1 MGAKMTERADTAP
14 WRTVPGSD
22 VGCRPSH
29 SKGPGQHEPQFAS
42 RVCLA
47 VIGAFVLWLGF
58 GLTAA
63 RGQSASWPSQK
74 VPGPLAARDV
84 KFPPYTVQKLSNGL
98 QVVIVLHHEQP
109 VVSLRL
115 LVRTG
120 SALDPTGKLGLASL
134 AADLLD
140 QGTTTRSAQEI
151 ADQIDFIGGIESTA
165 AAMDLSYV
173 RTVVMKDS
181 LQVGMRLLADM
192 ARHPAF
198 SQSEI
203 DRRRQRLLSTLLV
216 DRDDPG
222 YVADAVF
229 DRLVYGVHAYG
240 LPRTGTPETVA
251 AITRQDLVDFHRRYF
266 VPGNSTLAI
275 VGDVT
280 SEEALEVAKD
290 AFGDWEARSVLPD
303 DPVGSPRP
311 AAKVVVVNRPD
322 AAQTEV
328 RVGQI
333 GIPRSSPDYLAMNIA
348 MRLLGGEGS
357 NRLHQVLRTERGL
370 TYAAQADM
378 NAFLRGGDFQA
389 RTSTRADTTGEVIR
403 LIVAEFWRLQ
413 RERVSELELSGAKAY
428 LTGSYPL
435 SLETPDQIAVQVLN
449 QLFYG
454 LPLEQLQTFRERV
467 NAVTAD
473 DIHRVARAYL
483 RPDRLAVVL
492 VGNADAFSSQLKRAG
507 LNGIETLDL
516 HDLDLTTADLR
527 ASRVG
532 KADGSLGSGIAGDS
546 EGTRRPR
553 HSVESRAPDAE
564 RRTGHIVLAA
574 YRPQEQSRHAPAI
587 TPDEGTR
594 ARALLDAVVAAKGG
608 VDRLRAI
615 KSITART
622 RTTAATPGGD
632 QGADTTTTL
641 VYPDHVWVET
651 KLPEGT
657 VVQVYDGQH
666 AWVHDPLG
674 VHDVPAAV
682 VRDMAGSLQR
692 DTVSILLA
700 AEDGR
705 VRARALPDVK
715 DTSGVLYHAL
725 ELSSSGIEPMVLYI
739 NRQTNLIAKQAYALG
754 GQGQPLVEELFSD
767 YRPVDGV
774 QVAFTASVE
783 RAGQRVLERR
793 ITSIEFNRAVDPALF
808 KRPAP

>member
-1 MGAKMTERADTAP
+1 MGAKMTERADAP
-14 WRTVPGSD
+14 SWRTVPGRD
-22 VGCRPSH
+22 VCCSPADSQ
-29 SKGPGQHEPQFAS
+29 GPGQHEPQFAAHV
-42 RVCLA
+42 RLVF
-47 VIGAFVLWLGF
+47 VGAFVLWLGF

-63 RGQSASWPSQK
+63 RGQTTGWPSQR
-74 VPGPLAARDV
+74 VPRPLAARDV
-84 KFPPYTVQKLSNGL
+84 KFPPYSVQKLSNGL

-134 AADLLD
+134 TADLLD

-151 ADQIDFIGGIESTA
+151 ADEIDFIGGIESTG

-173 RTVVMKDS
+173 RTVVMKDG
-181 LQVGMRLLADM
+181 LQVGMRMLADM

-198 SQSEI
+198 TESEI

-240 LPRTGTPETVA
+240 LPRTGTPETIA
-251 AITRQDLVDFHRRYF
+251 AITRQDLIDFHRRYF
-266 VPGNSTLAI
+266 VPGNSILAI

-280 SEEALEVAKD
+280 SQGALDAAQD
-290 AFGDWEARSVLPD
+290 AFGDWPAAGVLPN
-303 DPVGSPRP
+303 DPVAPPRP
-311 AAKVVVVNRPD
+311 AAKVVVINRPD

-333 GIPRSSPDYLAMNIA
+333 GIPRNSPDYLAMNIA

-370 TYAAQADM
+370 AYAAQADM

-389 RTSTRADTTGEVIR
+389 HTSTRSDATGEVIR
-403 LIVAEFWRLQ
+403 LIVEEFWRLQ
-413 RERVSELELSGAKAY
+413 RERVSEVELGGAKAY

-435 SLETPDQIAVQVLN
+435 TLETPDQIAVQVLN

-454 LPLEQLQTFRERV
+454 LPLEQLQTFRDRV

-473 DIHRVARAYL
+473 DIQRVARAYL

-492 VGNADAFSSQLKRAG
+492 VGNANAFASQLKRAG

-516 HDLDLTTADLR
+516 HDLDLTSADLR
-527 ASRVG
+527 TSRVSQM
-532 KADGSLGSGIAGDS
+532 DGPVGAGAAGDVDA
-546 EGTRRPR
+546 TRRPR
-553 HSVESRAPDAE
+553 CWAE
-564 RRTGHIVLAA
+564 AAEADRGTGHVVLAA
-574 YRPQEQSRHAPAI
+574 YHPQEQSRRAPAI
-587 TPDEGTR
+587 TPEEGAR
-594 ARALLDAVVAAKGG
+594 AKALLDAVVAAKGG

-622 RTTAATPGGD
+622 KTTAAMPGGD
-632 QGADTTTTL
+632 READTTTML

-651 KLPEGT
+651 RLPEGT

-666 AWVHDPLG
+666 AWVRDPLG
-674 VHDVPAAV
+674 VHDVPAANA
-682 VRDMAGSLQR
+682 RDMAASLQR
-692 DTVSILLA
+692 DTVSVLLA

-715 DTSGVLYHAL
+715 DTSGRLYRAL
-725 ELSSSGIEPMVLYI
+725 ELSSSGLEPMVLYI
-739 NRQTNLIAKQAYALG
+739 DRQTNLIAKQAYALG

-774 QVAFTASVE
+774 QVAFTAAVE
-783 RAGQRVLERR
+783 RAGQRVLDRR